1 MRFLF
6 LCKSV
11 LSFCEVNFGE
21 DFVHQ
26 VTRITSRCQACFKVF
41 NVFLKHY
48 SGRVCPQ
55 KPKGFYFNEAFF
67 NACWVATVVV
77 CVLKCFSR
85 FVMCVHVE
93 NRFFLESVSLIDS
106 CIQECCF

>member
-1 MRFLF
+1 MTEIVSRREEFVCFLF

-41 NVFLKHY
+41 MFSSNPTLEEFVLRGLRASPLTKPFLRLLD
-48 SGRVCPQ
+48 GNC
-55 KPKGFYFNEAFF
+55 
-67 NACWVATVVV
+67 C
-77 CVLKCFSR
+77 
-85 FVMCVHVE
+85 
-93 NRFFLESVSLIDS
+93 SL
-106 CIQECCF
+106 CTEMFQ